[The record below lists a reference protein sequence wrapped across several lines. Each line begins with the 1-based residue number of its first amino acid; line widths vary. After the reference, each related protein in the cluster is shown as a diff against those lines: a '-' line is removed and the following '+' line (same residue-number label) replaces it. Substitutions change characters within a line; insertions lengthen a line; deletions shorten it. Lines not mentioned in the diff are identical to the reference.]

1 MKLEKNASVCM
12 KALPFWIV
20 PYTFY
25 MYYLSLYLLE
35 KGITESQV
43 SLLMTASNISALVFS
58 FFSSSVVDRMG
69 RKNSLLVFDFLSSAL
84 PALLF
89 LVSTGFFVVMLGM
102 ILTGLNRIMSTAYYL
117 LMIEDTS
124 DKNSMDAMNAFNI
137 ISVGAGVL
145 TPLAGVVVTKLGVV
159 SGERVFLLVSF
170 VLMTVQALVR
180 HRFVSE
186 TPTGRKVRESRGTA
200 SSFSVSSFI
209 RWIVRKPSVM
219 TAVMINSLVYV
230 YYNVATTS
238 SLLFTPYFS
247 VYRGMSG
254 VSLSAVGGI
263 YAGATLFTMIVIN
276 PRVKREKIKRSMMLS
291 SALSIIGMI
300 LLVTAPSESTVLLFV
315 SILVIGLSYGN
326 LKSLS
331 DAVLALECGSEYGSE
346 IYSLSFIL
354 SAVLSVAAIQIVNL
368 LYEYSPAWLFGFSAV
383 IIALVMLL
391 SATYNHQRSN
401 NA

>member
-89 LVSTGFFVVMLGM
+89 LVSTDFFVVMLGM

-276 PRVKREKIKRSMMLS
+276 PRVKREKIKGSMMLS

>member
-1 MKLEKNASVCM
+1 MKLEKNAKVCM
-12 KALPFWIV
+12 RALPFWIV

-25 MYYLSLYLLE
+25 MYYLSIYLLE

-43 SLLMTASNISALVFS
+43 SLLMTVSNISALVFS

-89 LVSTGFFVVMLGM
+89 LVSTNFYVVMFGM

-124 DKNSMDAMNAFNI
+124 DRNSMDAMNAFNI

-145 TPLAGVVVTKLGVV
+145 TPLAGVVVTRLGVV
-159 SGERVFLLVSF
+159 SGERIFLLVSF
-170 VLMTVQALVR
+170 VLMTVQAVIR

-186 TPTGRKVRESRGTA
+186 TPTGIRVRENKAVA
-200 SSFSVSSFI
+200 SSVDVSSFLK
-209 RWIVRKPSVM
+209 WIVRKPSAI

-247 VYRGMSG
+247 VYRGISG
-254 VSLSAVGGI
+254 VSLSAVGGL
-263 YAGATLFTMIVIN
+263 YAVATLFTMIIIN
-276 PRVKREKIKRSMMLS
+276 PRIKQEKIKGSMMLS

-300 LLVTAPSESTVLLFV
+300 LLISVSSESIVLLFV

-331 DAVLALECGSEYGSE
+331 DAVLALECGEEYGSE

-354 SAVLSVAAIQIVNL
+354 SAVFSVVAIQVVNL
-368 LYEYSPAWLFGFSAV
+368 LYEYSPDWLFGFSAI

-391 SATYNHQRSN
+391 SATYKHQRSK

>member
-89 LVSTGFFVVMLGM
+89 LVSTDFFVVMLGM

-276 PRVKREKIKRSMMLS
+276 PRVKREKIKGSMMLS

-300 LLVTAPSESTVLLFV
+300 LLVTVPSESTVLLFV